1 MSVTVI
7 VRSNRIPQI
16 RGEARQRAEDAVA
29 KAVYDIEARAKAA
42 APVRTGFLKSSIQGS
57 TSGLEGR
64 VDAQAHYAAHV
75 EFGTSRMGARPYLI
89 PAAEAVAHAFQ
100 AAMKRIVR

>member
-7 VRSNRIPQI
+7 VRGNRIPQI
-16 RGEARQRAEDAVA
+16 KGEARRRAEDAVA
-29 KAVYDIEARAKAA
+29 KAVFDIEARAKSA

-57 TSGLEGR
+57 AAGLEGR

-89 PAAEAVAHAFQ
+89 PAAEAVSRSFD
-100 AAMKRIVR
+100 AAMRRIVK